1 MYAVIETGGKQYTV
15 KVGETVK
22 VEKLNAN
29 EGEKVTFDK
38 VLFIAGDDVKVGAPY
53 VEGSKVEGEV
63 IKQAKDKKI
72 VVYKYKSKKN
82 ERTRKGHRQPYTLV
96 KIDNII

>member
-22 VEKLNAN
+22 VEKLDAA

-38 VLFIAGDDVKVGAPY
+38 VLFIGGDDVKVGAPY
-53 VEGSKVEGEV
+53 VEGSMVEGEV

-72 VVYKYKSKKN
+72 VVYKYKAKKN
-82 ERTRKGHRQPYTLV
+82 ERTRRGHRQPYTIV
-96 KIDNII
+96 KIDSIN

>member
-38 VLFIAGDDVKVGAPY
+38 VLFVSGDDVKVGAPY
-53 VEGSKVEGEV
+53 VNGAKVEGEV
-63 IKQAKDKKI
+63 VKQAKDKKI
-72 VVYKYKSKKN
+72 VVYKYKAKKN
-82 ERTRKGHRQPYTLV
+82 ERTRKGHRQPYTIV
-96 KIDNII
+96 KIENII

>member
-22 VEKLNAN
+22 VEKLNAA

-38 VLFIAGDDVKVGAPY
+38 VLFIGGDDVKVGSPY

-63 IKQAKDKKI
+63 TKQAKDRKI
-72 VVYKYKSKKN
+72 VVYKYKAKKN
-82 ERTRKGHRQPYTLV
+82 ERTRKGHRQPYTIV
-96 KIDNII
+96 KIENII